1 MPNIKNM
8 KKFVSNGLS
17 IIVSLSAL
25 GAGVSAF
32 ADSPITSTDVSKAYD
47 SLNIPEINEARS
59 GVLTPALAEKLT
71 SEGVNLGIKVA
82 ITRALGWDIN
92 GKNNAEI
99 FLGALEAKYGTQ
111 LYSEGSAKIVKVTT
125 PAVDELVVLGY
136 LSVLDNYFNPIV
148 GIGYLDAAEIRLPDS
163 LAVALVRGLVRAQLA
178 LDIDWC
184 QAWKSVA
191 QPLNQPEA
199 YAQDIAIGAV
209 DEIASYMK
217 SYESYCQ

>member
-1 MPNIKNM
+1 MPNM
-8 KKFVSNGLS
+8 KRFVSNGLS

-25 GAGVSAF
+25 GAGVNAF

-59 GVLTPALAEKLT
+59 GVLTPALASKLT
-71 SEGVNLGIKVA
+71 SEGVNLGVKVA

-99 FLGALEAKYGTQ
+99 FLRALEEKYGAQ

-148 GIGYLDAAEIRLPDS
+148 GIGYLDAAEIRQPDS

-178 LDIDWC
+178 LDFDWC

-191 QPLNQPEA
+191 QPLSQPEA
-199 YAQDIAIGAV
+199 YSQDIALGAV

-217 SYESYCQ
+217 SYESYCSR